1 MLLKNKS
8 HTLRSV
14 ADKLNVST
22 ATISNAFNR
31 PDQLSKVKR
40 EEILFA
46 CKQLGYLGPN
56 KAAQSLRRGRSGIIA
71 LVLADSIDY
80 MISDPV
86 ASSFIRGVS
95 EIVKDNGS
103 HLLLFSG
110 SSPSINSVIDF
121 VDGFICYGTPRNT
134 ALFQELERCP
144 KKVITVDFEIPERA
158 SVGIN
163 NHQAA
168 YEIALQALSP
178 DDTVAIVGLRI
189 TNAEKTSKI
198 IETDFVDVATSVGF
212 QRYKGYQDAMAKH
225 GLQIDTSLV
234 WSVPESTQ
242 AYAKQAAEEILN
254 EPKLPNTI
262 LCMSDLIALSILK
275 ELLSAGVKVPEQVK
289 IVGFDG
295 IEETK
300 RYHPILSTVYQNST
314 EKGRM
319 AAHLFNSKDPKS
331 LLLDYQIFCGESC

>member
-1 MLLKNKS
+1 MVVKNKS
-8 HTLRSV
+8 HTLRSI
-14 ADKLNVST
+14 ADELNVST

-40 EEILFA
+40 EEILTA
-46 CKQLGYLGPN
+46 CKQLGYFGPN

-95 EIVKDNGS
+95 EIVKANDS

-110 SSPSINSVIDF
+110 SSPSINTVIDF
-121 VDGFICYGTPRNT
+121 VDGFICYGTPRN
-134 ALFQELERCP
+134 AGLLEELARCP

-158 SVGIN
+158 SVSVDN
-163 NHQAA
+163 FQAA
-168 YEIALQALSP
+168 YEIALQALAP
-178 DDTVAIVGLRI
+178 TDTVAIVGLRI
-189 TNAEKTSKI
+189 TNDEITTKI
-198 IETDFVDVATSVGF
+198 NDTPLVNVATSVGY
-212 QRYKGYQDAMAKH
+212 QRYEGYLKAM
-225 GLQIDTSLV
+225 LQHDLQLDKSLV
-234 WSVPESTQ
+234 WNVPESTQ

-254 EPKLPNTI
+254 EPQLPKTI

-275 ELLSAGVKVPEQVK
+275 ELLSAGIKVPEQVK

-319 AAHLFNSKDPKS
+319 AARLFNSKEPTTQ
-331 LLLDYQIFCGESC
+331 LLDYQIFCGESC

>member
-1 MLLKNKS
+1 MKTKPN
-8 HTLRSV
+8 TLRSI
-14 ADKLNVST
+14 AEQLNVST

-40 EEILFA
+40 EEILSA
-46 CKQLGYLGPN
+46 CKELGYFGPN

-95 EIVKDNGS
+95 EIVKEHDS

-110 SSPSINSVIDF
+110 SSTSINSVIDF
-121 VDGFICYGTPRNT
+121 VDGFICYGTPRNPK
-134 ALFQELERCP
+134 LLKELERCP
-144 KKVITVDFEIPERA
+144 KKVITVDFEIQDRA
-158 SVGIN
+158 SVIVDN
-163 NHQAA
+163 YQAA
-168 YEIALQALSP
+168 YEIALKALTPNDS
-178 DDTVAIVGLRI
+178 VAIVGLRI
-189 TNAEKTSKI
+189 TNDEVTTRVNNTSLAN
-198 IETDFVDVATSVGF
+198 VATSVGYK
-212 QRYKGYQDAMAKH
+212 RYEGYLKAMSEL
-225 GLQIDTSLV
+225 GIELDTSLV
-234 WSVPESTQ
+234 WNVPESTQ
-242 AYAKQAAEEILN
+242 EHAKKAALDILDG
-254 EPKLPNTI
+254 ERLPDTI

-300 RYHPILSTVYQNST
+300 RHHPILSTVYQNST

-319 AAHLFNSKDPKS
+319 AAHLFKSKEPTTTM
-331 LLLDYQIFCGESC
+331 LDYHILEGESC